1 MGTDDGD
8 KPDTTALDF
17 REIVRMAQA
26 HGMEGL
32 DRDRAQ
38 LYAAL
43 ATREKETIE
52 RGMFVQDLG
61 VLFDRVLTERNV
73 LQAKLNECL
82 ATKEDIA
89 EMSTAAMG
97 ALKAMAETDALR
109 SEIATVRAQND
120 LLTRVNIVLADDGA
134 TADVMAW
141 LADTLPI
148 RTHIETL
155 AEQAMRRILRFDEV
169 LMKLHVG
176 PLPVAIVSH
185 YDVDRV
191 RRFVANEVLAAIVA
205 ALPEVPPAPPSEQT
219 ET

>member
-1 MGTDDGD
+1 
-8 KPDTTALDF
+8 
-17 REIVRMAQA
+17 
-26 HGMEGL
+26 
-32 DRDRAQ
+32 
-38 LYAAL
+38 L

-73 LQAKLNECL
+73 LQVKLNECL
-82 ATKEDIA
+82 ATKE
-89 EMSTAAMG
+89 ELLSTCRQVSAPAV
-97 ALKAMAETDALR
+97 TDALR
-109 SEIATVRAQND
+109 SELAAVRAQND
-120 LLTRVNIVLADDGA
+120 LLTRVNIVLADDANGA

-148 RTHIETL
+148 RTHLETL

-176 PLPVAIVSH
+176 PLPVAVVSTW
-185 YDVDRV
+185 DVDRV
-191 RRFVANEVLAAIVA
+191 RRFVVNEVLAAIVA